1 MKTNQKNVR
10 AGSSVWYERLTCTQ
24 EAGGSNPP
32 RSTFLSFPIFL
43 LLLLQNFEGN
53 FQRLEKSIIIL
64 LFPSN
69 QLQVRST
76 TKQSGTNTTYGFP
89 LIVATIPK
97 TKVATILRTNPTWAP
112 ATHAT
117 TTHTQELEN
126 SNVPIHIVQQGYSM
140 L

>member
-32 RSTFLSFPIFL
+32 RSTFLSFPIS
-43 LLLLQNFEGN
+43 LLLQNFEGD
-53 FQRLEKSIIIL
+53 FQRLEKSAVIL
-64 LFPSN
+64 FFPSN

-76 TKQSGTNTTYGFP
+76 TKQNGSNTTYGFP

-97 TKVATILRTNPTWAP
+97 TKVATILRTNPTWTLP
-112 ATHAT
+112 
-117 TTHTQELEN
+117 HTQQQLTLKN
-126 SNVPIHIVQQGYSM
+126 SRVQTCRSTSLNRVILYYER
-140 L
+140 